1 MKDLAEAALNAAQV
15 KGASY
20 ADVRLDEHVTQDI
33 IVKNGQL
40 AAVSDD
46 ASEGFGV
53 RVIVDGAWGFA
64 GSARLDK
71 AEVHLVV
78 DRAVRIA
85 RAGATVRSAPV
96 DLGPPVTS
104 RGHYRTPLE
113 REPFAVPLA
122 EKVDLLLRADAAM
135 GSVKGVTIR
144 EGSME
149 FIRQAKLFASTEGA
163 FIEQELFES
172 GAGIEATATSP
183 DDVQNRSYPN
193 SFGRHQGS
201 AGYEYITALELDR
214 HAGRIAEEAVA
225 LLSAPQCPSGVK
237 TLILDASQTAL
248 QIHES
253 CGHPTELDRVFGMEA
268 AYAGTS
274 FMTPEKLNHLQ
285 YGPPKVTITADALT
299 PTGLGT
305 FGWDDEGVPAQRTFL
320 IKNGLFVGYLTS
332 RETASVLGQ
341 QSNGTMRADGWNRI
355 PLIRMTNVNLEA
367 GDSSLEQMIA
377 ETKDGVYMETNR
389 SWSIDDKR
397 LNFQF
402 GTQLAYE
409 IIDGKRGRMLKNA
422 TYAGI
427 TPEFWNSCDAVA
439 GIPELG
445 RDPRIRRVF
454 QHAAALAIDNFVGE
468 LGPKLKV
475 QPLVVDAPTPVGL
488 HVDAVPGLGDHLFQR
503 RVARLEVDVRHAD
516 QRDAVPAV
524 GAHRAVT
531 CLAQHAGRFPG
542 REISDEEAILD
553 QESSLRRHALVVP
566 AKRAQPRRCQRV
578 GRDRDLGRAVL
589 QMIEFFGRH
598 EARTRVGGLHAED
611 PVELGRMAAGL
622 VDLERRLAGIENQGP
637 HASGTLR
644 RCQERD
650 GFFADPLAVLVKL
663 ERRDVLVAARPL
675 VPAK

>member
-33 IVKNGQL
+33 VVKNGQL

-71 AEVHLVV
+71 AEVEQVV
-78 DRAVRIA
+78 DRAIRIA
-85 RAGATVRSAPV
+85 RASARVRSAPV

-113 REPFAVPLA
+113 RDPFAVPLS

-172 GAGIEATATSP
+172 GAGMEATATSP
-183 DDVQNRSYPN
+183 DEVQNRSYPN

-201 AGYEYITALELDR
+201 GGYEYITALELDR
-214 HAGRIAEEAVA
+214 HGGRIAEESVA
-225 LLSAPQCPSGVK
+225 LLTAPQCPSGVR

-285 YGPPKVTITADALT
+285 YGSPKVTITADALT
-299 PTGLGT
+299 PSGLGT

-332 RETASVLGQ
+332 RETARVLGQ
-341 QSNGTMRADGWNRI
+341 ESNGTMRADGWNRI
-355 PLIRMTNVNLEA
+355 PLIRMTNVNLEP

-377 ETKDGVYMETNR
+377 ETRDGVYMETNR

-409 IIDGKRGRMLKNA
+409 IVDGKRGRMLKNA

-427 TPEFWNSCDAVA
+427 TPEFWNSCDAV
-439 GIPELG
+439 GG
-445 RDPRIRRVF
+445 RSEWTVWGLANCGKGQPPQVAHVAHGAAPARF
-454 QHAAALAIDNFVGE
+454 QHVKVGI
-468 LGPKLKV
+468 LK
-475 QPLVVDAPTPVGL
+475 
-488 HVDAVPGLGDHLFQR
+488 
-503 RVARLEVDVRHAD
+503 
-516 QRDAVPAV
+516 
-524 GAHRAVT
+524 
-531 CLAQHAGRFPG
+531 
-542 REISDEEAILD
+542 
-553 QESSLRRHALVVP
+553 
-566 AKRAQPRRCQRV
+566 
-578 GRDRDLGRAVL
+578 
-589 QMIEFFGRH
+589 
-598 EARTRVGGLHAED
+598 
-611 PVELGRMAAGL
+611 
-622 VDLERRLAGIENQGP
+622 
-637 HASGTLR
+637 
-644 RCQERD
+644 
-650 GFFADPLAVLVKL
+650 
-663 ERRDVLVAARPL
+663 
-675 VPAK
+675 

>member
-15 KGASY
+15 KGAGY
-20 ADVRLDEHVTQDI
+20 ADVRFDEHVQQDI

-53 RVIVDGAWGFA
+53 RVLVDGAWGFA
-64 GSARLDK
+64 GSARLER
-71 AEVHLVV
+71 AEVEEVV
-78 DRAVRIA
+78 DRAIRIA
-85 RAGATVRSAPV
+85 RASARVRSTPV
-96 DLGPPVTS
+96 NLGSPVSS
-104 RGHYRTPLE
+104 RGSYRTPLE
-113 REPFAVPLA
+113 RDPFSVPLS
-122 EKVDLLLRADAAM
+122 EKVDLLLRADGAM
-135 GSVKGVTIR
+135 GAVKGVGIR

-149 FIRQAKLFASTEGA
+149 FLRQRKLFASTEGA

-183 DDVQNRSYPN
+183 DEVQNRSYPN

-201 AGYEYITALELDR
+201 GGYEYITAMQLDR
-214 HAGRIAEEAVA
+214 HGQRIGEEAVA
-225 LLSAPQCPSGVK
+225 LLTAAQCPSGVK

-285 YGPPKVTITADALT
+285 YGSPKVTITADALT

-305 FGWDDEGVPAQRTFL
+305 FGWDDEGVPAQQSFL
-320 IKNGLFVGYLTS
+320 IKEGLFVGYLTS

-341 QSNGTMRADGWNRI
+341 ASNGTMRADGWNRI
-355 PLIRMTNVNLEA
+355 PLIRMTNVNLQP

-409 IIDGKRGRMLKNA
+409 IVNGQRGRLLKNA

-439 GIPELG
+439 GRSEWKVWGLANCGKGQPPQTAHVAHG
-445 RDPRIRRVF
+445 AAPARF
-454 QHAAALAIDNFVGE
+454 QHVKVGI
-468 LGPKLKV
+468 LK
-475 QPLVVDAPTPVGL
+475 
-488 HVDAVPGLGDHLFQR
+488 
-503 RVARLEVDVRHAD
+503 
-516 QRDAVPAV
+516 
-524 GAHRAVT
+524 
-531 CLAQHAGRFPG
+531 
-542 REISDEEAILD
+542 
-553 QESSLRRHALVVP
+553 
-566 AKRAQPRRCQRV
+566 
-578 GRDRDLGRAVL
+578 
-589 QMIEFFGRH
+589 
-598 EARTRVGGLHAED
+598 
-611 PVELGRMAAGL
+611 
-622 VDLERRLAGIENQGP
+622 
-637 HASGTLR
+637 
-644 RCQERD
+644 
-650 GFFADPLAVLVKL
+650 
-663 ERRDVLVAARPL
+663 
-675 VPAK
+675 